1 MTKEFR
7 RQMGFTNKG
16 KYKEWLTAKDIVV
29 PNYPLLQKYNSRLS
43 TIFNTINQ
51 QLSIP
56 FDGDID
62 DVMVRAYIA
71 MRDNHIIERLNNNG
85 RACEEVY
92 YKWMQGYLAEIVFTP
107 FMMNKLSLVNVE
119 RIGGDDLTNIQTF
132 KRTGD
137 ADLIDRSKNIRID
150 VQCGTGEGVS
160 TIKHHKVKH
169 ALANDGTTYA
179 FLIGLFTGQYAII
192 NLNNLKDS
200 EFVANV
206 SWESQLCWTVPE
218 NSFQSWCK

>member
-7 RQMGFTNKG
+7 KQMGFTNKG
-16 KYKEWLTAKDIVV
+16 KYKKWLTAKDIVV
-29 PNYPLLQKYNSRLS
+29 PNYPLIQEYNSRLS

-51 QLSIP
+51 HLSIP

-62 DVMVRAYIA
+62 DIVVRVFFA

-92 YKWMQGYLAEIVFTP
+92 YKWLQGYLAEIVFTP
-107 FMMNKLSLVNVE
+107 FMMNKLSLANVE

-160 TIKHHKVKH
+160 TIKYHKVKH

-179 FLIGLFTGQYAII
+179 FLIGLFTGQYTVI

-206 SWESQLCWTVPE
+206 SWESQLCWTVPK